1 MVNKK
6 KLIHAR
12 QDTKVSI
19 EKNESDISNSASNL
33 ENIISNDALNEK
45 QDIKEEEQEI
55 QVPSINKIVLS
66 PAGYPIRPLDAS
78 NITAISVSDDKLLF
92 QTYALEQWIG
102 INVKVGDY
110 IFDQVLMPDFGFKV
124 IQIEPTIGEQITT
137 ETEFSIEQG
146 KVSTKL
152 FNPVYFSDIIGNKQ
166 AIEKAQIILEFLKNP
181 EKFGEWAPRN
191 ILFDG
196 VPGTGKTLTAK
207 AIATESKCSFLA
219 KKGTTLI
226 GTHVGDGAARI
237 HQMFAQARKMAPT
250 IIFIDE
256 LDAIGLSRSYQ
267 NVRGDVV
274 EITTALLAE
283 MDGLE
288 NNDGVIL
295 IAATNALDLLD
306 IGLQN
311 RFEEEISFELPN
323 ESEREAMLKLFYSKV
338 NIPLEID
345 YPKISHKTDNWSGR
359 ALHEKLVKISVHR
372 AIREKK
378 DKITTKLL
386 LSIIKQVNGSG
397 NSSNLPSEIF
407 S

>member
-1 MVNKK
+1 
-6 KLIHAR
+6 
-12 QDTKVSI
+12 
-19 EKNESDISNSASNL
+19 
-33 ENIISNDALNEK
+33 
-45 QDIKEEEQEI
+45 
-55 QVPSINKIVLS
+55 
-66 PAGYPIRPLDAS
+66 
-78 NITAISVSDDKLLF
+78 
-92 QTYALEQWIG
+92 
-102 INVKVGDY
+102 
-110 IFDQVLMPDFGFKV
+110 
-124 IQIEPTIGEQITT
+124 
-137 ETEFSIEQG
+137 
-146 KVSTKL
+146 
-152 FNPVYFSDIIGNKQ
+152 
-166 AIEKAQIILEFLKNP
+166 
-181 EKFGEWAPRN
+181 
-191 ILFDG
+191 
-196 VPGTGKTLTAK
+196 
-207 AIATESKCSFLA
+207 
-219 KKGTTLI
+219 TLI

-323 ESEREAMLKLFYSKV
+323 ENEREAMLKLFYSKV